1 VLITRP
7 LINQKMQQERG
18 AERRYQI
25 ENGIRAAIS
34 IATNIER
41 EVESTSDMITQ
52 GLENNRRDLGRPR
65 EESSD

>member
-1 VLITRP
+1 VLITGP
-7 LINQKMQQERG
+7 LINQKVQQESG
-18 AERRYQI
+18 AARRYQI
-25 ENGIRAAIS
+25 VNGIRAAIS

-52 GLENNRRDLGRPR
+52 GLENNRRDLGHPR